1 MKKQM
6 TFPAALAIL
15 IVAIAILLVGIIVLG
30 LDPHIPILINLALIF
45 CVGRYMG
52 VDWSDMIASM
62 MKSLGDNISGVMVI
76 MMVGVVVGSFMTCGT
91 VPLVIYYGL
100 KVMSAKWF
108 LLWAVLICF
117 VVALL
122 TGSSFTA
129 ASTVGVAF
137 MGVGISLGIPPA
149 VVAGAIISG
158 ALTGDKHSPLS
169 AITNLSS
176 SLSDV
181 TVYDTE
187 KSLRYTTIPTLILV
201 IAGFTALGFRYS
213 SAMADTTQVQ
223 EIMAGLE
230 GHYNLS
236 PLAVIPLAFLLLLII
251 LKVPAFPA
259 LILSSLVGT
268 VFSVLLQHVSLVEC
282 FDYMKSGYVAET
294 GVDILDQLL
303 SRGGLFSMVS
313 VVTLI
318 MLGLCLAGGLS
329 KLSIMEVVT
338 EKVSS
343 RMNSRFSVMIGT
355 FVISFLLTCM
365 SGDCHVAS
373 VLTANSMKKSFQRL
387 GIDTVVMSRCMVDG
401 SCAMFGIIPWCIGG
415 LFFAGALGVTVAEFT
430 PYYFIGVGT
439 VLFTLISALTG
450 IGVKMAKAPAAQ
462 TE

>member
-15 IVAIAILLVGIIVLG
+15 IAAIAILLVGIIVLG

-450 IGVKMAKAPAAQ
+450 IGVKMVKAPAAQ
-462 TE
+462 NE